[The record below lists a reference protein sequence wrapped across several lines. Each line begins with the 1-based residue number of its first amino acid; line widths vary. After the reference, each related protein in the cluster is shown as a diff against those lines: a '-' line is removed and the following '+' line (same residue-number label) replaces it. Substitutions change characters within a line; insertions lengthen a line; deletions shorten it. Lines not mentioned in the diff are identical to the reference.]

1 MVNVM
6 VMFAGFQDHQKKAK
20 HLLIINH
27 GFRFD
32 PFLIFFLI
40 TLSSL
45 WSYHV
50 ASAADNIG
58 DTLKIGDTLNSSS
71 ALVSASGKFTLLF
84 LPNGSSSNY
93 RYLNIRRQNVA
104 AANKAWVANR
114 DSPVLYPF
122 GVLTLDSNNTLKI
135 IINNKGGG
143 GDPPIVLASAPESSS
158 NVVATLLDSG
168 NFILQELNSDG
179 STKQVWWQSF
189 DHPTDTFL
197 PGMKLGVNRSN
208 GHIWSLTSWTSAY
221 YPPAGAFTLDWDPTA
236 HQLEIRRQGV
246 VYWRSGNYSATSNRF
261 QNIIF
266 NAKVSFKFSIV
277 SNENEDYLTYTS
289 EDGGAYELSEWVLN
303 YDGKLYNFYGLG
315 IDIARA
321 DQCGGYDTDGIGC
334 QTNGR
339 PTTCTTD
346 FGSPFEPKKGY
357 FQPITSNSTSRCP
370 YSLNFVSNG
379 SYSGTGIDCK
389 NTCLQNCDCLGFD
402 FLFDNQ
408 TGCRF
413 WSVDCE
419 FVEDSTQPGNASSLV
434 LTKLMP
440 TVKSPP
446 PMPAPSK
453 SRATRKWIWIGVTLS
468 AALVV
473 MAFSILCYL
482 QQRRRKSKLS
492 AEGKIDQNKFL
503 NFRNSKRP
511 TDLHGLQNDGKMGH
525 DLSVFSYE
533 SVISATMSFAEENKL
548 GEGGFGPVYKGKLE
562 TGQEVAVKRLSK
574 CSGQGT
580 LEFKNELILIYELQH
595 TNLVKLFGFCIHG
608 EERILIYEYMPNKSL
623 DYFLFDPIRGV
634 FLDWSK
640 RFSIIEG
647 IAQGLLYLHKFSRT
661 RVIHRDLKASNVL
674 LDENMNPK
682 ISDFGM
688 ARIFSINELEA
699 NTSRIV
705 GTRGYMPPEYA
716 MEGIF
721 STKSDV
727 YSFGVLVLEIISGRR
742 NNSFYNDV
750 RAINLVGYAWELWKE
765 GIGTQ
770 LMDPTLA
777 DSCTNKDKLLRCI
790 NVALLCVENS
800 AANRPTMSDVLSGL
814 TNESSP
820 LPAPTKP
827 AFSTDRYAVTSRIVE
842 EEPHILSVNDL
853 TISDCDGR

>member
-6 VMFAGFQDHQKKAK
+6 IMFAGLQDHQEKAK
-20 HLLIINH
+20 YFLIINH

-32 PFLIFFLI
+32 QLLIFFLI
-40 TLSSL
+40 ILSSL
-45 WSYHV
+45 WSCHV
-50 ASAADNIG
+50 VAAADNIG

-84 LPNGSSSNY
+84 LPNSSSSNY
-93 RYLNIRRQNVA
+93 SYLYIRRYNVTS
-104 AANKAWVANR
+104 ANKGWVGNR

-135 IINNKGGG
+135 ITTQGGPGG
-143 GDPPIVLASAPESSS
+143 GDDDPLVVLGSAPKSSS
-158 NVVATLLDSG
+158 NVAATLSDSG

-189 DHPTDTFL
+189 DYPADTFL

-208 GHIWSLTSWTSAY
+208 GHIWSVTSWTSVN
-221 YPPAGAFTLDWDPTA
+221 YPPPGPFILDWDPTA
-236 HQLEIRRQGV
+236 RQLEIRREGV
-246 VYWRSGNYSATSNRF
+246 VCWRSGNYSATNNRF
-261 QNIIF
+261 QNILP
-266 NAKVSFKFSIV
+266 NAKVSYKFSIV

-289 EDGGAYELSEWVLN
+289 EDGAYELPEWILN
-303 YDGKLYNFYGLG
+303 YYGKLFNYYGLG

-321 DQCGGYDTDGIGC
+321 DQCGGYNTDGVGC
-334 QTNGR
+334 QTTGR
-339 PTTCTTD
+339 PTTCMAD
-346 FGSPFEPKKGY
+346 FGSPFVLKKGY
-357 FQPITSNSTSRCP
+357 FKPITSSSASRCP

-379 SYSGTGIDCK
+379 SYSGTSIDCN
-389 NTCLQNCDCLGFD
+389 NTCLQNCDCLGLD
-402 FLFDNQ
+402 FQFDNQ

-419 FVEDSTQPGNASSLV
+419 FVEDLTRPDNSSSLV
-434 LTKLMP
+434 LAKLP
-440 TVKSPP
+440 
-446 PMPAPSK
+446 PSK
-453 SRATRKWIWIGVTLS
+453 SGATHKWIWIGVAIS
-468 AALVV
+468 AALVI

-482 QQRRRKSKLS
+482 RRRRRRQSKLS
-492 AEGKIDQNKFL
+492 GEGKIDQNELL
-503 NFRNSKRP
+503 NFRSSKRP
-511 TDLHGLQNDGKMGH
+511 TDLNGLQNDGKMGR
-525 DLSVFSYE
+525 DLSVFSYA
-533 SVISATMSFAEENKL
+533 SVMAATINFAEENKL
-548 GEGGFGPVYKGKLE
+548 GEGGFGPVYKGKLA
-562 TGQEVAVKRLSK
+562 TGEEVAVKRLSK

-595 TNLVKLFGFCIHG
+595 TNLVQLFGFCIHG
-608 EERILIYEYMPNKSL
+608 EERMLIYEYMPNKSL
-623 DYFLFDPIRGV
+623 DYFLFDSVRGV

-727 YSFGVLVLEIISGRR
+727 YSFGVLVLEIISGRK
-742 NNSFYNDV
+742 NNSFYNDD

-765 GIGTQ
+765 GAGLQ
-770 LMDPTLA
+770 LMDPALA
-777 DSCTNKDKLLRCI
+777 DSCTNKDQLLRC
-790 NVALLCVENS
+790 VQVGLLCVEDS
-800 AANRPTMSDVLSGL
+800 AGNRPTMSDVLSGL

-827 AFSTDRYAVTSRIVE
+827 AFSTDRHAVTSTIAE
-842 EEPHILSVNDL
+842 KEPQILSVNDL
-853 TISDCDGR
+853 TISACDGR

>member
-1 MVNVM
+1 
-6 VMFAGFQDHQKKAK
+6 MFAGFQEHQEKEKY
-20 HLLIINH
+20 LMIINH

-32 PFLIFFLI
+32 QLLIFFLI
-40 TLSSL
+40 ILSSL
-45 WSYHV
+45 WNCHV
-50 ASAADNIG
+50 AAAADNIG
-58 DTLKIGDTLNSSS
+58 DRLKIGDTLNSSS
-71 ALVSASGKFTLLF
+71 ALVSTTGKFTLLF
-84 LPNGSSSNY
+84 LPLSSSSNY
-93 RYLNIRRQNVA
+93 SYLYIRRYNVSG
-104 AANKAWVANR
+104 ANKAWVGNR

-135 IINNKGGG
+135 ITNNEGGG
-143 GDPPIVLASAPESSS
+143 GDPPIVLGSAPKSSS
-158 NVVATLLDSG
+158 NVAATLSDSG

-189 DHPTDTFL
+189 DYPADTFL

-208 GHIWSLTSWTSAY
+208 GHIWSLTSWTSVN
-221 YPPAGAFTLDWDPTA
+221 YPPPGPFILDWDPTA
-236 HQLEIRRQGV
+236 RQLEIRREGV
-246 VYWRSGNYSATSNRF
+246 VYWRSGNYSATNNRF
-261 QNIIF
+261 QNILP
-266 NAKVSFKFSIV
+266 NAKVSYKFSIV

-289 EDGGAYELSEWVLN
+289 EDGAYELPEWILN
-303 YDGKLYNFYGLG
+303 YYGSG

-321 DQCGGYDTDGIGC
+321 DQCGGYNTDGVGC
-334 QTNGR
+334 QTTSR
-339 PTTCTTD
+339 PTTYMAD
-346 FGSPFEPKKGY
+346 VGSPFGLKKGS
-357 FQPITSNSTSRCP
+357 FKPITSSSTSRCP

-379 SYSGTGIDCK
+379 SHSGTSIDCN

-402 FLFDNQ
+402 ILFDDQ

-419 FVEDSTQPGNASSLV
+419 FVEDRTQPGNASNLV

-440 TVKSPP
+440 TAKSPP
-446 PMPAPSK
+446 PKSPPSK
-453 SRATRKWIWIGVTLS
+453 SGATHKWIWIGVGIS
-468 AALVV
+468 AALVI

-482 QQRRRKSKLS
+482 RRRGRKSKLS
-492 AEGKIDQNKFL
+492 GEGEIDQNQLL
-503 NFRNSKRP
+503 NFRNPRRP
-511 TDLHGLQNDGKMGH
+511 TDFNGLQNDGNMGH
-525 DLSVFSYE
+525 DLSVFSYA
-533 SVISATMSFAEENKL
+533 SVMAATINFAEENKL
-548 GEGGFGPVYKGKLE
+548 GEGGFGPVYKGKLA

-580 LEFKNELILIYELQH
+580 LEFKNELILIHELRH

-608 EERILIYEYMPNKSL
+608 EERMLIYEYMTNKSL
-623 DYFLFDPIRGV
+623 DYLLFDSIRGV

-688 ARIFSINELEA
+688 ARIFSINDLEA

-742 NNSFYNDV
+742 NNSFYNDD

-765 GIGTQ
+765 GAGLQ

-777 DSCTNKDKLLRCI
+777 DSSTNEDQLLRC
-790 NVALLCVENS
+790 VQVGLLCVEDS
-800 AANRPTMSDVLSGL
+800 AAKRPTMSDVLSAL
-814 TNESSP
+814 TNESSR

-827 AFSTDRYAVTSRIVE
+827 AFSTDRHAVTSSKVE
-842 EEPHILSVNDL
+842 KEPQIFSVNDL

>member
-6 VMFAGFQDHQKKAK
+6 IMFAGFQEHQEKEKY
-20 HLLIINH
+20 LLIINH

-32 PFLIFFLI
+32 QLLIFFLI
-40 TLSSL
+40 ILSSL
-45 WSYHV
+45 WNCHV
-50 ASAADNIG
+50 AAAADNIG
-58 DTLKIGDTLNSSS
+58 DRLKIGDTLNSSS
-71 ALVSASGKFTLLF
+71 ALVSTTGKFTLLF
-84 LPNGSSSNY
+84 LPLSSSSNY
-93 RYLNIRRQNVA
+93 SYLYIRRYNVSG
-104 AANKAWVANR
+104 ANKAWVGNR

-135 IINNKGGG
+135 ITDNEGGG
-143 GDPPIVLASAPESSS
+143 GDPPIVLGSAPKSSS
-158 NVVATLLDSG
+158 NVAATLSDSG

-189 DHPTDTFL
+189 DYPADTFL

-208 GHIWSLTSWTSAY
+208 GHIWSLTSWTSVN
-221 YPPAGAFTLDWDPTA
+221 YPPPGPFILDWDPTA
-236 HQLEIRRQGV
+236 RQLEIRREGV
-246 VYWRSGNYSATSNRF
+246 VYWRSGNYSATNNRF
-261 QNIIF
+261 QNILP
-266 NAKVSFKFSIV
+266 NAKVSYKFSIV

-289 EDGGAYELSEWVLN
+289 EDGPYELPEWILN
-303 YDGKLYNFYGLG
+303 YYGKLFNYYGSG

-321 DQCGGYDTDGIGC
+321 DQCGGYNTDGVGC
-334 QTNGR
+334 QTTSR
-339 PTTCTTD
+339 PTTCMAD
-346 FGSPFEPKKGY
+346 VGSPFGLKKGS
-357 FQPITSNSTSRCP
+357 FKPITSSSTSRCP

-379 SYSGTGIDCK
+379 SHSGTSINCN
-389 NTCLQNCDCLGFD
+389 NTCLQDCDCLGFD

-419 FVEDSTQPGNASSLV
+419 FVEDRTQPGNASNLV

-440 TVKSPP
+440 TTKSPP
-446 PMPAPSK
+446 PKSPPSK
-453 SRATRKWIWIGVTLS
+453 SGATHKWIWIGVAIS
-468 AALVV
+468 AALVI

-482 QQRRRKSKLS
+482 RRRGRKSKLS
-492 AEGKIDQNKFL
+492 GEGEIDQNQLL
-503 NFRNSKRP
+503 NFRNPRRP
-511 TDLHGLQNDGKMGH
+511 TDLNGLQNDGKMGH
-525 DLSVFSYE
+525 DLSVFSYA
-533 SVISATMSFAEENKL
+533 SVMAATINFAEENKL
-548 GEGGFGPVYKGKLE
+548 GEGGFGPVYKGKLA

-580 LEFKNELILIYELQH
+580 LEFKNELILIHELQH
-595 TNLVKLFGFCIHG
+595 TNLVQLFGFCIHG
-608 EERILIYEYMPNKSL
+608 EERMLIYEYMPNKSL
-623 DYFLFDPIRGV
+623 DYLLFDSIRGV

-688 ARIFSINELEA
+688 ARIFSINDLEA

-742 NNSFYNDV
+742 NNSFYNDD

-765 GIGTQ
+765 GAGLQ

-777 DSCTNKDKLLRCI
+777 DSSTNEDQLLRC
-790 NVALLCVENS
+790 VQVGLLCVEDS
-800 AANRPTMSDVLSGL
+800 AANRPTMSDVLSAL
-814 TNESSP
+814 TNESSR

-827 AFSTDRYAVTSRIVE
+827 AFSTDRHAVTSSIVE
-842 EEPHILSVNDL
+842 KEPQILSVNDL

>member
-1 MVNVM
+1 MI
-6 VMFAGFQDHQKKAK
+6 MFAVQEHQEKAK
-20 HLLIINH
+20 YLLIINH

-32 PFLIFFLI
+32 QLLIFFMI
-40 TLSSL
+40 ILSSS
-45 WSYHV
+45 WNCHV
-50 ASAADNIG
+50 AAAADNIG

-71 ALVSASGKFTLLF
+71 ALVSTTGKFTLLF
-84 LPNGSSSNY
+84 LPLSSSSNY
-93 RYLNIRRQNVA
+93 SYLYISRYNVSG
-104 AANKAWVANR
+104 ANRAWVGNR

-135 IINNKGGG
+135 ITTNEGGG
-143 GDPPIVLASAPESSS
+143 GDPPIVLGSVPKSSS
-158 NVVATLLDSG
+158 NVAATLLDSG

-189 DHPTDTFL
+189 DYPADTFL
-197 PGMKLGVNRSN
+197 PGMKLGFNRSN
-208 GHIWSLTSWTSAY
+208 GHIWSLTSWTSVS
-221 YPPAGAFTLDWDPTA
+221 YPTPGPFILDWDPTA
-236 HQLEIRRQGV
+236 RQLEIRREGV
-246 VYWRSGNYSATSNRF
+246 VYWRSGNYSATNNRF
-261 QNIIF
+261 QNILPS
-266 NAKVSFKFSIV
+266 ATVSYTFSIV

-289 EDGGAYELSEWVLN
+289 EDGAYELPEWILN
-303 YDGKLYNFYGLG
+303 YYGKLFNYYGSR

-321 DQCGGYDTDGIGC
+321 DQCGGYNTDGVGC
-334 QTNGR
+334 QTTGR
-339 PTTCTTD
+339 PTTCMPD
-346 FGSPFEPKKGY
+346 FVSPFGLKKGS
-357 FQPITSNSTSRCP
+357 FKPITSSSTSRCP

-379 SYSGTGIDCK
+379 SHSDTSIDCK

-419 FVEDSTQPGNASSLV
+419 FLEDRTQPGNASSLV

-440 TVKSPP
+440 TAKSPAPKSPP
-446 PMPAPSK
+446 SK
-453 SRATRKWIWIGVTLS
+453 TGATHKWIWIGVAIS
-468 AALVV
+468 AALVM
-473 MAFSILCYL
+473 MAFSILCCL
-482 QQRRRKSKLS
+482 RRRKRQSKHS
-492 AEGKIDQNKFL
+492 GEGKIDQNELL

-511 TDLHGLQNDGKMGH
+511 TDLNGLQNDGKMGH
-525 DLSVFSYE
+525 DLSVFSYA
-533 SVISATMSFAEENKL
+533 SVMAATINFAEENKL
-548 GEGGFGPVYKGKLE
+548 GEGGFGPVYKGKLA

-580 LEFKNELILIYELQH
+580 LEFKNELILIHELQH
-595 TNLVKLFGFCIHG
+595 TNLVQLFGFCIHG
-608 EERILIYEYMPNKSL
+608 EERMLIYEYMPNKSL
-623 DYFLFDPIRGV
+623 DYFLFNSIRSV

-742 NNSFYNDV
+742 NNSFYNDD

-765 GIGTQ
+765 GAGLQ

-777 DSCTNKDKLLRCI
+777 DSCTNKDQLLIC
-790 NVALLCVENS
+790 VQVGLLCVEDS
-800 AANRPTMSDVLSGL
+800 AANRPTMSDVLSAL

-827 AFSTDRYAVTSRIVE
+827 AFSTDRHAITSSIVE
-842 EEPHILSVNDL
+842 KEPQSLSVNDL
-853 TISDCDGR
+853 TISACYGR

>member
-6 VMFAGFQDHQKKAK
+6 IMFARFQDHQEKAK
-20 HLLIINH
+20 YRLIINH
-27 GFRFD
+27 GFRFNQL
-32 PFLIFFLI
+32 LIFFLI
-40 TLSSL
+40 IVSSL
-45 WSYHV
+45 WSCRV
-50 ASAADNIG
+50 AAAADNIR
-58 DTLKIGDTLNSSS
+58 DTLKIGDSVNSSS

-93 RYLNIRRQNVA
+93 SYLYIRRYNVSG
-104 AANKAWVANR
+104 ANKAWVGNR
-114 DSPVLYPF
+114 DSPVLYPL

-135 IINNKGGG
+135 ITNNEGGG
-143 GDPPIVLASAPESSS
+143 GDPPIVLGSAPKSSS
-158 NVVATLLDSG
+158 NVAATLSDSG

-179 STKQVWWQSF
+179 SMKQVWWQSF
-189 DHPTDTFL
+189 DYPTDTFL
-197 PGMKLGVNRSN
+197 PGMKLGVNHSN

-221 YPPAGAFTLDWDPTA
+221 YPPPGPFTLDWDPTA
-236 HQLEIRRQGV
+236 RQLEIRREGV
-246 VYWRSGNYSATSNRF
+246 VYWRSGNYSATTNRF
-261 QNIIF
+261 QNILP

-277 SNENEDYLTYTS
+277 SNENEDYLTYSS
-289 EDGGAYELSEWVLN
+289 EDGAYDLPEWFLNFDGRLSNYYGA
-303 YDGKLYNFYGLG
+303 G

-321 DQCGGYDTDGIGC
+321 DQCGGYSTDGLGC
-334 QTNGR
+334 HTSGR
-339 PTTCTTD
+339 PTTCMAD
-346 FGSPFEPKKGY
+346 FGSPFVPKKGY
-357 FQPITSNSTSRCP
+357 FQPITSSSTSRCP
-370 YSLNFVSNG
+370 YSLNFVSNR
-379 SYSGTGIDCK
+379 SYSGISIDCK

-419 FVEDSTQPGNASSLV
+419 FVEDRTQPGNASSLV

-440 TVKSPP
+440 TAKSPAP
-446 PMPAPSK
+446 KSRPSK
-453 SRATRKWIWIGVTLS
+453 SGATHKWIWIGVAIS
-468 AALVV
+468 AALVM
-473 MAFSILCYL
+473 MAFSILCCL
-482 QQRRRKSKLS
+482 RRRRRQSKLS
-492 AEGKIDQNKFL
+492 GEGEIDQNELL

-511 TDLHGLQNDGKMGH
+511 TDLNGLQNVGKMGH
-525 DLSVFSYE
+525 DLSIFSYA
-533 SVISATMSFAEENKL
+533 SVMAATINFAEENKL
-548 GEGGFGPVYKGKLE
+548 GEGGFGPVYKGKLA
-562 TGQEVAVKRLSK
+562 TGEEVAVKRLSK

-595 TNLVKLFGFCIHG
+595 TNLVQLFGFCIHG
-608 EERILIYEYMPNKSL
+608 EERMLIYEYMPNKSL
-623 DYFLFDPIRGV
+623 DYFLFDSVRGV

-721 STKSDV
+721 STKSDA

-742 NNSFYNDV
+742 NNSFYNDD

-765 GIGTQ
+765 GAGLQ

-777 DSCTNKDKLLRCI
+777 DSCTNKDQLLRC
-790 NVALLCVENS
+790 VQVGLLCVEDS

-827 AFSTDRYAVTSRIVE
+827 AFSTDRHAVSSTVVE
-842 EEPHILSVNDL
+842 KEPQTLSVNDL
-853 TISDCDGR
+853 TISACDGR

>member
-6 VMFAGFQDHQKKAK
+6 IMFAGFQDHQEKAK
-20 HLLIINH
+20 YLLIINH

-32 PFLIFFLI
+32 QLLIFFLI
-40 TLSSL
+40 ILSSL
-45 WSYHV
+45 WSCHV
-50 ASAADNIG
+50 VAAADNIG

-93 RYLNIRRQNVA
+93 SYLYNRRYNVTS
-104 AANKAWVANR
+104 ANKGWVGNR

-135 IINNKGGG
+135 ITTEGGPGG
-143 GDPPIVLASAPESSS
+143 GDDDPLVVLGSAPKSSS
-158 NVVATLLDSG
+158 NVVATLSDSG
-168 NFILQELNSDG
+168 NFILKELNSDG

-189 DHPTDTFL
+189 DYPADTLL

-208 GHIWSLTSWTSAY
+208 GHIWSLTSWTSVN
-221 YPPAGAFTLDWDPTA
+221 YPPPGPFILDWDPTA
-236 HQLEIRRQGV
+236 RQLEIRREGV
-246 VYWRSGNYSATSNRF
+246 VYWRSGNYSATNNRF
-261 QNIIF
+261 QNILP
-266 NAKVSFKFSIV
+266 NAKVSYKFSIV
-277 SNENEDYLTYTS
+277 SNENEDYLTYSS
-289 EDGGAYELSEWVLN
+289 EDGAYELPEWILN
-303 YDGKLYNFYGLG
+303 YYGKLFNYYGSG

-321 DQCGGYDTDGIGC
+321 DQCGGYNTEGVGC
-334 QTNGR
+334 QT
-339 PTTCTTD
+339 PTTCMAD
-346 FGSPFEPKKGY
+346 FGSLFVLKKGS
-357 FQPITSNSTSRCP
+357 FKPITSSSTSRCP

-379 SYSGTGIDCK
+379 SYSGTSIDCN

-402 FLFDNQ
+402 FQFDNQ

-419 FVEDSTQPGNASSLV
+419 FVEDLTRPDNSGSMV
-434 LTKLMP
+434 LAKLP
-440 TVKSPP
+440 
-446 PMPAPSK
+446 PSK
-453 SRATRKWIWIGVTLS
+453 SGATHKWIWIGVAIS
-468 AALVV
+468 AALVI

-482 QQRRRKSKLS
+482 RRRRRQSKLS
-492 AEGKIDQNKFL
+492 GEGKIDQNELL

-511 TDLHGLQNDGKMGH
+511 TDLNGLQNDGKMGH
-525 DLSVFSYE
+525 DLSVFSYA
-533 SVISATMSFAEENKL
+533 SVMAATINFAEENKL
-548 GEGGFGPVYKGKLE
+548 GEGGFGPVYKGKLA
-562 TGQEVAVKRLSK
+562 TGEEVAVKRLSK

-595 TNLVKLFGFCIHG
+595 TNLVQLFGFCIHG
-608 EERILIYEYMPNKSL
+608 EERMLIYEYMPNKSL
-623 DYFLFDPIRGV
+623 DYFLFDSVRGV

-742 NNSFYNDV
+742 NNSFYNDD

-765 GIGTQ
+765 GAGLQ
-770 LMDPTLA
+770 LMDSTLA
-777 DSCTNKDKLLRCI
+777 DSCTNKDQLLRC
-790 NVALLCVENS
+790 VQVGLLCVEDS

-827 AFSTDRYAVTSRIVE
+827 AFSTDRYAVTSSIVE
-842 EEPHILSVNDL
+842 KEPQILSVNDL
-853 TISDCDGR
+853 TISACDGR